1 MCADGQ
7 ESLELF
13 VIIFG
18 ISNVRPI
25 VMREFFFSRLQT
37 EFFFCFQV
45 SFCPVRRENR
55 VGSSWNESDYSG
67 RGTQISFLSRESQLR
82 EFRTSSFFNCVA
94 TKLAHLIKIGPL
106 FDQICFSSKKIEKSA
121 NPKFSQLPP
130 SRGEKLVWLPLRE

>member
-37 EFFFCFQV
+37 EFFFCFQA
-45 SFCPVRRENR
+45 SFCPVSEEIEPALLGMSLTTLGEVPRS
-55 VGSSWNESDYSG
+55 V
-67 RGTQISFLSRESQLR
+67 SFLESRSCEN
-82 EFRTSSFFNCVA
+82 FG
-94 TKLAHLIKIGPL
+94 LAH
-106 FDQICFSSKKIEKSA
+106 FSI
-121 NPKFSQLPP
+121 
-130 SRGEKLVWLPLRE
+130 V